1 MSGSGLAVS
10 GRSGASWTSWN
21 SVSSLRSMAEYPFV
35 GGLAPAEVEVGGAGP
50 LSSSEAGRAELSGEC
65 FELLV
70 ALAPEVQLVAPAG
83 VSTDTDT
90 AVGEPCR
97 ALELNR
103 GHVLT
108 GEYQLIGRLEHRSCC
123 LSSLLPGLTSALL
136 LGLFLRDVVVH
147 VHVGRT
153 DERRSEERR
162 VGHECRSRGGAGS
175 V

>member
-1 MSGSGLAVS
+1 MIP
-10 GRSGASWTSWN
+10 ASA
-21 SVSSLRSMAEYPFV
+21 R
-35 GGLAPAEVEVGGAGP
+35 
-50 LSSSEAGRAELSGEC
+50 
-65 FELLV
+65 
-70 ALAPEVQLVAPAG
+70 
-83 VSTDTDT
+83 TDTDT

-108 GEYQLIGRLEHRSCC
+108 GEYQLIGCLEHRSCC

-153 DERRSEERR
+153 DERE
-162 VGHECRSRGGAGS
+162 VGHFIGTLRPQFGPVPGGLVHVSIDMHWSLPLLRLTFYIGRAS
-175 V
+175 FRL

>member
-1 MSGSGLAVS
+1 MIP
-10 GRSGASWTSWN
+10 ASA
-21 SVSSLRSMAEYPFV
+21 R
-35 GGLAPAEVEVGGAGP
+35 
-50 LSSSEAGRAELSGEC
+50 
-65 FELLV
+65 
-70 ALAPEVQLVAPAG
+70 
-83 VSTDTDT
+83 TDTDT

-108 GEYQLIGRLEHRSCC
+108 GEYQLIGCLEHRSCC

-153 DERRSEERR
+153 DERRSEE
-162 VGHECRSRGGAGS
+162 HTSELQSRGHL
-175 V
+175 VCRLL

>member
-10 GRSGASWTSWN
+10 VWN
-21 SVSSLRSMAEYPFV
+21 SVSNLRSMAEYPFV

-70 ALAPEVQLVAPAG
+70 ALAPEVELMIPASA
-83 VSTDTDT
+83 STDTDT

-103 GHVLT
+103 SQVLT
-108 GEYQLIGRLEHRSCC
+108 GVYQLTGGDSRRRCRRSY
-123 LSSLLPGLTSALL
+123 LL
-136 LGLFLRDVVVH
+136 LGL
-147 VHVGRT
+147 
-153 DERRSEERR
+153 RS
-162 VGHECRSRGGAGS
+162 S
-175 V
+175 